1 MSEWSPDIA
10 RLQAS
15 VDDEWLAVE
24 RHYFGRLMAYVARR
38 VPDREAREDVL
49 QETFLGAL
57 RGIHDFDPQYT
68 FEQYL
73 FGICKN
79 RTIDWLR
86 RTRATTLSAVD
97 EDAPPPIESRARES
111 DTPSR
116 IVQRRDLAA
125 SGARLLA
132 EVLRTW
138 VQETWEEQEF
148 TRLMVIEALFSGG
161 WRNRDTWQRF
171 RLRDET
177 SVAGIKFRALK
188 RLRELAAERD
198 AQGVLV
204 HMLSEALDS
213 GESDVHFD
221 VGALWKKAR
230 VSCPS
235 RHWLARLVAGTLPEG
250 PAGFVRFHLDEMRCE
265 WCQANRDDLE
275 RSERES
281 ELAPLLE
288 SLQASTLRYLRSRS
302 LPPGAPPAREA

>member
-1 MSEWSPDIA
+1 MSEWTPDIA
-10 RLQAS
+10 RLQAGA
-15 VDDEWLAVE
+15 DEEWFAVQ

-38 VPDREAREDVL
+38 VPDRGAREDVL
-49 QETFLGAL
+49 QETFLGAV
-57 RGIHDFDPQYT
+57 RGIQDFDLQYT

-73 FGICKN
+73 FGIAKN

-86 RTRATTLSAVD
+86 RTRTATLSAGGD
-97 EDAPPPIESRARES
+97 EDAPPPIESLARET

-132 EVLRTW
+132 ETLRRW

-148 TRLMVIEALFSGG
+148 TRLAVIEALFSGG

-171 RLRDET
+171 QLRDET
-177 SVAGIKFRALK
+177 SVAGIKFRALR

-198 AQGVLV
+198 PEGLLSRL
-204 HMLSEALDS
+204 LSEALDS

-221 VGALWKKAR
+221 VGELWKKAR

-235 RHWLARLVAGTLPEG
+235 RHWLARLVAGTLAPG
-250 PAGFVRFHLDEMRCE
+250 PAGFVRFHLDEMNCE

-275 RSERES
+275 RSERDA

-288 SLQASTLRYLRSRS
+288 SLQASTLRYLRSRT
-302 LPPGAPPAREA
+302 LPPGTPPRAT